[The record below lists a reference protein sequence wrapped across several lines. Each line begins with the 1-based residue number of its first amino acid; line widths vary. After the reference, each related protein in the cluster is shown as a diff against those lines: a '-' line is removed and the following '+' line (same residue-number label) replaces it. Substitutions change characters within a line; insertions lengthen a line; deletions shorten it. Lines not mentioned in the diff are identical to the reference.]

1 MRRWRRGSNRSEL
14 QKRNGR
20 DLLGCRPFSAENEHT
35 GSFSGRYEPLDHIR
49 VTARSRPFCSVSLFR
64 KRQVLLRLLKE
75 SNEMNRINWKVRFK
89 NKVWLGS
96 FLSLI
101 VGFVYSM
108 LALFDVY
115 PEVTQNHI
123 VQLVNQVL
131 TFLGLIGV
139 IVDPTTA
146 GLGDSERALEYTEP
160 WDDNR

>member
-1 MRRWRRGSNRSEL
+1 MKL
-14 QKRNGR
+14 
-20 DLLGCRPFSAENEHT
+20 
-35 GSFSGRYEPLDHIR
+35 
-49 VTARSRPFCSVSLFR
+49 
-64 KRQVLLRLLKE
+64 
-75 SNEMNRINWKVRFK
+75 NWKVRFK

-108 LALFDVY
+108 LALFDIF
-115 PEVTQNHI
+115 PAVTQNL
-123 VQLVNQVL
+123 VGQLLNQVL

-146 GLGDSERALEYTEP
+146 GLGDSERAMGYEEP